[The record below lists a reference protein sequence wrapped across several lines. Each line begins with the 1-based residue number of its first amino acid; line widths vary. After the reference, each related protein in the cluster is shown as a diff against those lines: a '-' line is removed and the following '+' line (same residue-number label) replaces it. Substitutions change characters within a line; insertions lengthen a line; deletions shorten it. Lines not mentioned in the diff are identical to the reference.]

1 MNRDDILIAD
11 KVCSETQHV
20 AGDVNLNLNLD
31 ELLPKGLTPH
41 QICEEVWEGSVTQL
55 GDP

>member
-31 ELLPKGLTPH
+31 DLLPKGLTPH
-41 QICEEVWEGSVTQL
+41 QICEEVWRA
-55 GDP
+55 